1 MVSMPFW
8 THITTEA
15 ILPETSPPTRRMA
28 TKRAKKTDVDV
39 VSASSAE
46 LRKAVEAIAIQP
58 KNGKITL
65 LTRKLFNVLLA
76 VAQQADD
83 SGDTYRALLS
93 DIVANSAFDSN
104 DTALVKEHLRRMV
117 SVQVEWST
125 GTSSQKPGRKW
136 GISTLIADAEIL
148 EDPATRRVWVEFS
161 FAPKIKKKLLDPVQY
176 ARLSL
181 QFQSQLR
188 SSAGLALYEI
198 CVRYLTNPSH
208 LTMREPWEWWRPI
221 LSGTPDTEAGDEAK
235 REYKYFK
242 RDYLRP
248 AIAEVNAVTNIF
260 VELVEHREGRRVAEI
275 QFRVSER
282 KQPMLAL
289 DEHPNVFDSTLVDR
303 MVKIG
308 IPLKEA
314 QTLYADN
321 EENRIRAALQ
331 LTEQRVR
338 STTLPPVR
346 SAPALFKDALKKGY
360 APPVDTVEA
369 PPLGGSAKLAAAA
382 ANVGQADDPKARL
395 RSEYDAYRRKEA
407 KQLYEEQGDAERE
420 VARASFES
428 DVLPALGS
436 HLRDDWRRRGLDSK
450 LVETAF
456 FDWLA
461 QRTWGEPTDGDL
473 LAFTLSQSRA
483 A

>member
-1 MVSMPFW
+1 
-8 THITTEA
+8 
-15 ILPETSPPTRRMA
+15 MA
-28 TKRAKKTDVDV
+28 TRRAKKTDV
-39 VSASSAE
+39 VSPSSAE

-58 KNGKITL
+58 KSGKITL

-76 VAQQADD
+76 VAQQADE

-148 EDPATRRVWVEFS
+148 EDPSTRRVWVEFS

-208 LTMREPWEWWRPI
+208 LTMRETWEWWRPI

-275 QFRVSER
+275 QFRVTER

-308 IPLKEA
+308 ISLKEA
-314 QTLYADN
+314 QTLYADS
-321 EENRIRAALQ
+321 EENRIRAAL
-331 LTEQRVR
+331 LMTEQRMR

-346 SAPALFKDALKKGY
+346 SAAALFKDALKKGY
-360 APPVDTVEA
+360 APPVDA
-369 PPLGGSAKLAAAA
+369 LPSA
-382 ANVGQADDPKARL
+382 ANGASPRAGAPSASAADDLKARL
-395 RSEYDAYRRKEA
+395 LGEFSAFRRKEA
-407 KQLYEEQGDAERE
+407 RAMYEEQGEEERE
-420 VARASFES
+420 LARQSFEQEL
-428 DVLPALGS
+428 LPELGA
-436 HLRDDWRRRGLDSK
+436 HMRDDWRKRGLDSK
-450 LVETAF
+450 LAETSF

-461 QRTWGEPTDGDL
+461 RRTWGEPTDGDL

-483 A
+483 S

>member
-1 MVSMPFW
+1 MSM
-8 THITTEA
+8 
-15 ILPETSPPTRRMA
+15 LSQNSPDSSMA
-28 TKRAKKTDVDV
+28 TKRAKKTDI
-39 VSASSAE
+39 VSPSSAE

-58 KNGKITL
+58 KSGKITL

-76 VAQQADD
+76 VAQQADE

-208 LTMREPWEWWRPI
+208 LPMRETWEWWRPI

-260 VELVEHREGRRVAEI
+260 VELIEHREGRRVAEI
-275 QFRVSER
+275 QFRVTER

-308 IPLKEA
+308 IPLKDA
-314 QTLYADN
+314 QTLYADS

-331 LTEQRVR
+331 MTEQRMR
-338 STTLPPVR
+338 STSLPPVR
-346 SAPALFKDALKKGY
+346 SAAALFRLHNCRARSRNRRSTNQISCDYPPRSTHSRCATHDWRKWLIFAISAGLLTRRLLRNAACRSVRCGATLKRRASVIP
-360 APPVDTVEA
+360 APPA
-369 PPLGGSAKLAAAA
+369 PLHA
-382 ANVGQADDPKARL
+382 
-395 RSEYDAYRRKEA
+395 
-407 KQLYEEQGDAERE
+407 
-420 VARASFES
+420 
-428 DVLPALGS
+428 
-436 HLRDDWRRRGLDSK
+436 RRRSR
-450 LVETAF
+450 
-456 FDWLA
+456 
-461 QRTWGEPTDGDL
+461 QR
-473 LAFTLSQSRA
+473 RR
-483 A
+483 

>member
-1 MVSMPFW
+1 
-8 THITTEA
+8 
-15 ILPETSPPTRRMA
+15 MA
-28 TKRAKKTDVDV
+28 TKRVKKTDV
-39 VSASSAE
+39 VSPSSAE

-58 KNGKITL
+58 KSGKITL

-76 VAQQADD
+76 VAQQADEA
-83 SGDTYRALLS
+83 GDTYRALLS

-117 SVQVEWST
+117 SVQVEWSQ

-148 EDPATRRVWVEFS
+148 EDPTTRRVWVEFS

-208 LTMREPWEWWRPI
+208 LTMRETWEWWRPI

-260 VELVEHREGRRVAEI
+260 VELIEHREGRRVAEI
-275 QFRVSER
+275 QFRVTER

-314 QTLYADN
+314 QSLYADS

-331 LTEQRVR
+331 LTEQRMR
-338 STTLPPVR
+338 STSLPPVR
-346 SAPALFKDALKKGY
+346 SAAALFKDALKKGY
-360 APPVDTVEA
+360 APPVEDA
-369 PPLGGSAKLAAAA
+369 ANAAASGRA
-382 ANVGQADDPKARL
+382 IAGAVAADDPKARL
-395 RSEYDAYRRKEA
+395 MDEYAAYRRKEA
-407 KQLYEEQGDAERE
+407 RALYEEQGDLERE
-420 VARASFES
+420 IARTSFEN
-428 DVLPALGS
+428 DELPGMGA
-436 HLRDDWRRRGLDSK
+436 HLRDDWRRRGLESK
-450 LVETAF
+450 LGETAF

-461 QRTWGEPTDGDL
+461 RKTWGEPTDGDL

>member
-1 MVSMPFW
+1 
-8 THITTEA
+8 
-15 ILPETSPPTRRMA
+15 MA
-28 TKRAKKTDVDV
+28 TKRAKKTDV
-39 VSASSAE
+39 VSPSSAE

-58 KNGKITL
+58 KSGKITL

-76 VAQQADD
+76 VAQQADE

-117 SVQVEWST
+117 SVQVEWSQ

-208 LTMREPWEWWRPI
+208 LTMRESWAWWRPI
-221 LSGTPDTEAGDEAK
+221 LSGMHDTEAGDEAK

-260 VELVEHREGRRVAEI
+260 VELIEHREGRRVAEI
-275 QFRVSER
+275 QFRVTER

-289 DEHPNVFDSTLVDR
+289 DEHPNVFDSTLIDR

-314 QTLYADN
+314 QSLYADS

-331 LTEQRVR
+331 MTEQRMR
-338 STTLPPVR
+338 STSLPPVR

-360 APPVDTVEA
+360 APPVEMIEQPAAGTVKGMSGVV
-369 PPLGGSAKLAAAA
+369 P
-382 ANVGQADDPKARL
+382 ADELKARL
-395 RSEYDAYRRKEA
+395 LDEYGAYRRREA
-407 KQLYEEQGDAERE
+407 RALYEEQGEE
-420 VARASFES
+420 EQELARQSFE
-428 DVLPALGS
+428 DDMLPKMGG

-450 LVETAF
+450 LGETAF

-461 QRTWGEPTDGDL
+461 RKTWGEPTDGDL

>member
-1 MVSMPFW
+1 
-8 THITTEA
+8 
-15 ILPETSPPTRRMA
+15 MA
-28 TKRAKKTDVDV
+28 TKRTKKTDV
-39 VSASSAE
+39 VSPSSAE

-58 KNGKITL
+58 KSGKITL

-76 VAQQADD
+76 VAQQADE

-148 EDPATRRVWVEFS
+148 EDPTTRRVWVEFS

-208 LTMREPWEWWRPI
+208 LTMRETWEWWRPI

-275 QFRVSER
+275 QFRVTER

-308 IPLKEA
+308 IPLKDA
-314 QTLYADN
+314 QTLYADS

-331 LTEQRVR
+331 MTEQRMR
-338 STTLPPVR
+338 STTLPAVR
-346 SAPALFKDALKKGY
+346 SAAALFKDALKKGY
-360 APPVDTVEA
+360 APPVDAA
-369 PPLGGSAKLAAAA
+369 PPAANGAVPRAAMAAAV
-382 ANVGQADDPKARL
+382 NGADDLKARL
-395 RSEYDAYRRKEA
+395 LSEFSAYRRKEA
-407 KQLYEEQGDAERE
+407 RVLYDEQGEDERE
-420 VARASFES
+420 VARQSFEE
-428 DVLPALGS
+428 DVLPGLGT
-436 HLRDDWRRRGLDSK
+436 HMREDWRKRGLDSK
-450 LVETAF
+450 LGETSF

-461 QRTWGEPTDGDL
+461 RKTWGEPTDGDL

-483 A
+483 G

>member
-1 MVSMPFW
+1 
-8 THITTEA
+8 
-15 ILPETSPPTRRMA
+15 MA
-28 TKRAKKTDVDV
+28 TKRAKKTDV
-39 VSASSAE
+39 VSPSSAE

-58 KNGKITL
+58 KSGKITL

-76 VAQQADD
+76 VAQQADE

-148 EDPATRRVWVEFS
+148 EDPTTRRVWVEFS

-208 LTMREPWEWWRPI
+208 LTMRETWEWWRPI

-260 VELVEHREGRRVAEI
+260 VELIEHREGRRVAEI
-275 QFRVSER
+275 QFRVTER

-314 QTLYADN
+314 QTLYADS

-331 LTEQRVR
+331 MTEQRMR
-338 STTLPPVR
+338 STSLPPVR

-360 APPVDTVEA
+360 APPVEA
-369 PPLGGSAKLAAAA
+369 LPSVAVARRRWPRQPTTSRPACLASIRRIAARKRARCTTNKVSPSGKSRGSHSRKMNCRDSALTCVTTGAVAGWIRRLSKRHSSIGWL
-382 ANVGQADDPKARL
+382 ARL
-395 RSEYDAYRRKEA
+395 
-407 KQLYEEQGDAERE
+407 G
-420 VARASFES
+420 AS
-428 DVLPALGS
+428 LPMAICL
-436 HLRDDWRRRGLDSK
+436 
-450 LVETAF
+450 
-456 FDWLA
+456 
-461 QRTWGEPTDGDL
+461 P
-473 LAFTLSQSRA
+473 SR
-483 A
+483 

>member
-1 MVSMPFW
+1 
-8 THITTEA
+8 
-15 ILPETSPPTRRMA
+15 MA
-28 TKRAKKTDVDV
+28 TKRVKKTDV
-39 VSASSAE
+39 VSPSSAE

-58 KNGKITL
+58 KSGKITL

-76 VAQQADD
+76 VAQQADE

-117 SVQVEWST
+117 SVQVEWSQ

-148 EDPATRRVWVEFS
+148 EDPTTRRVWVEFS

-208 LTMREPWEWWRPI
+208 LTMRETWEWWRPI

-260 VELVEHREGRRVAEI
+260 VELIEHREGRRVAEI
-275 QFRVSER
+275 QFRVTER

-314 QTLYADN
+314 QSLYADS

-331 LTEQRVR
+331 LTEQRMR
-338 STTLPPVR
+338 STSLPPVR
-346 SAPALFKDALKKGY
+346 SAAALFKDALKKGY
-360 APPVDTVEA
+360 APPVETQAGTAAV
-369 PPLGGSAKLAAAA
+369 GRGAAASIT
-382 ANVGQADDPKARL
+382 ADDPKARL
-395 RSEYDAYRRKEA
+395 LDEYAAWRRKEA
-407 KQLYEEQGDAERE
+407 RALYDEQGEAERD
-420 VARASFES
+420 VARQSFES
-428 DVLPALGS
+428 DELPGLGA
-436 HLRDDWRRRGLDSK
+436 HMRDDWRRRGLESK
-450 LVETAF
+450 LADSAF

-461 QRTWGEPTDGDL
+461 RKTWGEPTDGDL
-473 LAFTLSQSRA
+473 LAFTLSQTRA

>member
-1 MVSMPFW
+1 
-8 THITTEA
+8 
-15 ILPETSPPTRRMA
+15 MA
-28 TKRAKKTDVDV
+28 TRRAKKTDV
-39 VSASSAE
+39 VSPSSAE

-58 KNGKITL
+58 KSGKITL

-76 VAQQADD
+76 VAQQADE

-148 EDPATRRVWVEFS
+148 EDPSTRRVWVEFS

-208 LTMREPWEWWRPI
+208 LTMRETWEWWRPI

-275 QFRVSER
+275 QFRVTER

-314 QTLYADN
+314 QTLYADS
-321 EENRIRAALQ
+321 EENRIRAAL
-331 LTEQRVR
+331 LMTEQRMR

-346 SAPALFKDALKKGY
+346 SAAALFKDALKKGY
-360 APPVDTVEA
+360 APLVDA
-369 PPLGGSAKLAAAA
+369 LPSA
-382 ANVGQADDPKARL
+382 ANGASPRAGAPSASAADDLKARL
-395 RSEYDAYRRKEA
+395 LGEFSAFRRKEA
-407 KQLYEEQGDAERE
+407 RAMYEEQGEEERE
-420 VARASFES
+420 LARQSFEQEL
-428 DVLPALGS
+428 LPELGA
-436 HLRDDWRRRGLDSK
+436 HMRDDWRKRGLDSK
-450 LVETAF
+450 LAETSF

-461 QRTWGEPTDGDL
+461 RRTWGEPTDGDL

-483 A
+483 S

>member
-1 MVSMPFW
+1 
-8 THITTEA
+8 
-15 ILPETSPPTRRMA
+15 MA
-28 TKRAKKTDVDV
+28 TKRAKKTDV
-39 VSASSAE
+39 VSPSSAE

-58 KNGKITL
+58 KSGKITL

-76 VAQQADD
+76 VAQQADEA
-83 SGDTYRALLS
+83 GDTYRALLS

-148 EDPATRRVWVEFS
+148 EDPTTRRVWVEFS

-208 LTMREPWEWWRPI
+208 LTMRETWEWWRPI

-275 QFRVSER
+275 QFRVTER

-308 IPLKEA
+308 IPLKDA
-314 QTLYADN
+314 QTLYADS

-331 LTEQRVR
+331 MTEQRMR

-346 SAPALFKDALKKGY
+346 SAAALFKDALKKGY
-360 APPVDTVEA
+360 APPVEA
-369 PPLGGSAKLAAAA
+369 LPAASTGTGMRPPVSATA
-382 ANVGQADDPKARL
+382 ADDLKARL
-395 RSEYDAYRRKEA
+395 LSEFSAYRRKEA
-407 KQLYEEQGDAERE
+407 RVLYDEQGEEERE
-420 VARASFES
+420 IARQSFEE
-428 DVLPALGS
+428 DVLPGLGT
-436 HLRDDWRRRGLDSK
+436 HMRDDWRKRGLDSK
-450 LVETAF
+450 LAETSF

-461 QRTWGEPTDGDL
+461 RKTWGEPTDGDL
-473 LAFTLSQSRA
+473 LAFTLNQSR
-483 A
+483 

>member
-1 MVSMPFW
+1 
-8 THITTEA
+8 
-15 ILPETSPPTRRMA
+15 MA
-28 TKRAKKTDVDV
+28 TKRAKKTDV
-39 VSASSAE
+39 VSPSSAE

-58 KNGKITL
+58 KSGKITL

-76 VAQQADD
+76 VAQQADE

-117 SVQVEWST
+117 SVQVEWSQ

-208 LTMREPWEWWRPI
+208 LTMRESWAWWRPI

-260 VELVEHREGRRVAEI
+260 VELIEHREGRRVAEI
-275 QFRVSER
+275 QFRVTER

-289 DEHPNVFDSTLVDR
+289 DEHPNVFDSTLIDR

-314 QTLYADN
+314 QSLYADS

-331 LTEQRVR
+331 MTEQRMR
-338 STTLPPVR
+338 STSLPPVR

-360 APPVDTVEA
+360 APPVEMIEQPAAGTVKGMSGVV
-369 PPLGGSAKLAAAA
+369 P
-382 ANVGQADDPKARL
+382 ADELKARL
-395 RSEYDAYRRKEA
+395 LDEYGAYRRREA
-407 KQLYEEQGDAERE
+407 RALYEEQGEE
-420 VARASFES
+420 EQELARQSFE
-428 DVLPALGS
+428 DDMLPKMGG

-450 LVETAF
+450 LGETAF

-461 QRTWGEPTDGDL
+461 RKTWGEPTDGDL

>member
-1 MVSMPFW
+1 MV
-8 THITTEA
+8 
-15 ILPETSPPTRRMA
+15 

-39 VSASSAE
+39 VNASSAE

-58 KNGKITL
+58 KSGKITL

-148 EDPATRRVWVEFS
+148 EDPTTRRVWVEFS

-260 VELVEHREGRRVAEI
+260 VELIEHREGRRVAEI

-303 MVKIG
+303 MVKLG

-314 QTLYADN
+314 QTLYADS

-331 LTEQRVR
+331 MTEQRMR

-346 SAPALFKDALKKGY
+346 SAGALFKDALKKGY
-360 APPVDTVEA
+360 APPVDPDALPGATA
-369 PPLGGSAKLAAAA
+369 AGKLASVASAA
-382 ANVGQADDPKARL
+382 GSLDDPKARL
-395 RSEYDAYRRKEA
+395 RGEYDAYRRKEA
-407 KQLYEEQGDAERE
+407 KSLYEEQGQAERDL
-420 VARASFES
+420 ARQSFET

-461 QRTWGEPTDGDL
+461 LKTWGEPTDGDL
-473 LAFTLSQSRA
+473 LAFTLNQSRA

>member
-1 MVSMPFW
+1 MV
-8 THITTEA
+8 
-15 ILPETSPPTRRMA
+15 

-39 VSASSAE
+39 VNASSAE

-58 KNGKITL
+58 KSGKITL

-148 EDPATRRVWVEFS
+148 EDPTTRRVWVEFS

-260 VELVEHREGRRVAEI
+260 VELIEHREGRRVAEI

-314 QTLYADN
+314 QTLYADS

-331 LTEQRVR
+331 MTEQRMR

-346 SAPALFKDALKKGY
+346 SAAALFKDALKKGY
-360 APPVDTVEA
+360 APPVADPA
-369 PPLGGSAKLAAAA
+369 DALPGSTAGKLTAVASATG
-382 ANVGQADDPKARL
+382 VADDPKARL
-395 RSEYDAYRRKEA
+395 RGEYDAYRRKEA
-407 KQLYEEQGDAERE
+407 KALYEEQGEAERDL
-420 VARASFES
+420 ARTSFES

-461 QRTWGEPTDGDL
+461 LKTWGEPTDGDL
-473 LAFTLSQSRA
+473 LAFTLNQSRA

>member
-1 MVSMPFW
+1 MG
-8 THITTEA
+8 
-15 ILPETSPPTRRMA
+15 ILARNIDPDHLMA
-28 TKRAKKTDVDV
+28 TKRAKKTDV
-39 VSASSAE
+39 VSPSSAE

-58 KNGKITL
+58 KSGKITL

-83 SGDTYRALLS
+83 AGDTYRALLS

-148 EDPATRRVWVEFS
+148 EDPTTRRVWVEFS

-208 LTMREPWEWWRPI
+208 LTMRETWEWWRPI

-275 QFRVSER
+275 QFRVTER

-308 IPLKEA
+308 IPLKDA
-314 QTLYADN
+314 QTLYADS

-331 LTEQRVR
+331 MTEQRMR

-346 SAPALFKDALKKGY
+346 SAAALFKDALKKGY
-360 APPVDTVEA
+360 APPVEA
-369 PPLGGSAKLAAAA
+369 LPPATSGTAVRTPATAFA
-382 ANVGQADDPKARL
+382 ADDLKARL
-395 RSEYDAYRRKEA
+395 LSEFSAYRRKEA
-407 KQLYEEQGDAERE
+407 RVLYDEQGEEERE
-420 VARASFES
+420 IARQSFEE
-428 DVLPALGS
+428 DVLPGLGT
-436 HLRDDWRRRGLDSK
+436 HMRDDWRKRGLDSK
-450 LVETAF
+450 LAETSF

-461 QRTWGEPTDGDL
+461 RKTWGEPTDGDL
-473 LAFTLSQSRA
+473 LAFTLSQSR
-483 A
+483 

>member
-1 MVSMPFW
+1 
-8 THITTEA
+8 
-15 ILPETSPPTRRMA
+15 MA
-28 TKRAKKTDVDV
+28 TKRVKKTDV
-39 VSASSAE
+39 VSPSSAE

-58 KNGKITL
+58 KSGKITL

-76 VAQQADD
+76 VAQQADE

-117 SVQVEWST
+117 SVQVEWSQ

-208 LTMREPWEWWRPI
+208 LTMRETWEWWRPI

-260 VELVEHREGRRVAEI
+260 VELIEHREGRRVAEI
-275 QFRVSER
+275 QFRVTER

-314 QTLYADN
+314 QSLYADS

-331 LTEQRVR
+331 LTEQRMR
-338 STTLPPVR
+338 STSLPPVR
-346 SAPALFKDALKKGY
+346 SAAALFKDALKKGY
-360 APPVDTVEA
+360 APPVED
-369 PPLGGSAKLAAAA
+369 AAAGSPASTRAVAGSVA
-382 ANVGQADDPKARL
+382 AADPKARL
-395 RSEYDAYRRKEA
+395 MDEYAAYRRKEA
-407 KQLYEEQGDAERE
+407 RSLYDEQGELERE
-420 VARASFES
+420 VARTSFEN
-428 DVLPALGS
+428 DELPGLGT

-450 LVETAF
+450 LVDTAF

-461 QRTWGEPTDGDL
+461 RKTWGEPTDGDL

>member
-1 MVSMPFW
+1 M
-8 THITTEA
+8 A
-15 ILPETSPPTRRMA
+15 TRRV
-28 TKRAKKTDVDV
+28 KKTDVI
-39 VSASSAE
+39 SPNSAE

-58 KNGKITL
+58 KSGKITL

-76 VAQQADD
+76 VAQQTDE

-93 DIVANSAFDSN
+93 DIVTNAAFDSN

-117 SVQVEWST
+117 SVQVEWSQ

-148 EDPATRRVWVEFS
+148 EDPNTRRVWVEFS

-208 LTMREPWEWWRPI
+208 LTMRETWQWWRPI
-221 LSGTPDTEAGDEAK
+221 LSGTPDTEAGEEAK

-275 QFRVSER
+275 QFRVVER

-303 MVKIG
+303 MVKLG
-308 IPLKEA
+308 VSLKEA
-314 QTLYADN
+314 QSLYADS

-331 LTEQRVR
+331 MVEQRMR

-346 SAPALFKDALKKGY
+346 SAAALFKDALKKGY
-360 APPVDTVEA
+360 APPVEIA
-369 PPLGGSAKLAAAA
+369 PSGESPGAVAGVVS
-382 ANVGQADDPKARL
+382 ADDMKARL
-395 RSEYDAYRRKEA
+395 LREYGLYRCRESRAMYNEQGRKEQELA
-407 KQLYEEQGDAERE
+407 MQ
-420 VARASFES
+420 SFEA
-428 DVLPALGS
+428 DELPALS
-436 HLRDDWRRRGLDSK
+436 AHLRDEWRRRKLESK
-450 LVETAF
+450 LAETAF

-461 QRTWGEPTDGDL
+461 RRTWGEPTDTDL
-473 LAFTLSQSRA
+473 LAFALNQNTNTKA

>member
-1 MVSMPFW
+1 
-8 THITTEA
+8 
-15 ILPETSPPTRRMA
+15 MA
-28 TKRAKKTDVDV
+28 TKRAKKTDV
-39 VSASSAE
+39 VSPSSAE

-58 KNGKITL
+58 KSGKITL

-83 SGDTYRALLS
+83 AGDTYRALLS

-148 EDPATRRVWVEFS
+148 EDPTTRRVWVEFS

-208 LTMREPWEWWRPI
+208 LTMRETWEWWRPI

-275 QFRVSER
+275 QFRVTER

-308 IPLKEA
+308 IPLKDA
-314 QTLYADN
+314 QTLYADS

-331 LTEQRVR
+331 MTEQRMR

-346 SAPALFKDALKKGY
+346 SAAALFKDALKKGY
-360 APPVDTVEA
+360 APPVEALPSATSGTATRAPATVS
-369 PPLGGSAKLAAAA
+369 G
-382 ANVGQADDPKARL
+382 ADDLKARL
-395 RSEYDAYRRKEA
+395 LSEFSAYRRKEA
-407 KQLYEEQGDAERE
+407 RVLYDEQGEEERE
-420 VARASFES
+420 IARQSFEE
-428 DVLPALGS
+428 DVLPGLGT
-436 HLRDDWRRRGLDSK
+436 HMRDDWRKRGLDSK
-450 LVETAF
+450 LAETSF

-461 QRTWGEPTDGDL
+461 RRTWGEPTDGDL
-473 LAFTLSQSRA
+473 LAFTLSQSR
-483 A
+483 

>member
-1 MVSMPFW
+1 M
-8 THITTEA
+8 
-15 ILPETSPPTRRMA
+15 LSPNLFPTRRMA
-28 TKRAKKTDVDV
+28 TKRAKKTDM
-39 VSASSAE
+39 VSPSSAE

-58 KNGKITL
+58 KSGKITL

-76 VAQQADD
+76 VAQQADE

-117 SVQVEWST
+117 SVQVEWSQ

-208 LTMREPWEWWRPI
+208 LTMREAWEWWRPI

-260 VELVEHREGRRVAEI
+260 VELIEHREGRRVAEI
-275 QFRVSER
+275 QFRVTER

-314 QTLYADN
+314 QTLYADS

-331 LTEQRVR
+331 MTEQRMR

-360 APPVDTVEA
+360 APPVDTLPLVAAGKGASA
-369 PPLGGSAKLAAAA
+369 P
-382 ANVGQADDPKARL
+382 ADDLKARL
-395 RSEYDAYRRKEA
+395 LGEYMAHRRKEA
-407 KQLYEEQGDAERE
+407 QALYEEQGDAERD
-420 VARASFES
+420 VARQSFEES
-428 DVLPALGS
+428 ELPGLGA
-436 HLRDDWRRRGLDSK
+436 HLRDDWRRRGLESK
-450 LVETAF
+450 LTETAF

-461 QRTWGEPTDGDL
+461 RKTWGEPTDGDL
-473 LAFTLSQSRA
+473 LSFTLSQSRA

>member
-1 MVSMPFW
+1 
-8 THITTEA
+8 
-15 ILPETSPPTRRMA
+15 MA
-28 TKRAKKTDVDV
+28 TKRVKKTDV
-39 VSASSAE
+39 VSPSSAE

-58 KNGKITL
+58 KSGKITL

-76 VAQQADD
+76 VAQQADE

-117 SVQVEWST
+117 SVQVEWSQ

-208 LTMREPWEWWRPI
+208 LTMRETWEWWRPI

-260 VELVEHREGRRVAEI
+260 VELIEHREGRRVAEI
-275 QFRVSER
+275 QFRVTER

-289 DEHPNVFDSTLVDR
+289 DDHPNVFDSTLVDR

-314 QTLYADN
+314 QSLYADS

-331 LTEQRVR
+331 LTEQRMR

-346 SAPALFKDALKKGY
+346 SAAALFKDALKKGY
-360 APPVDTVEA
+360 APPVDEA
-369 PPLGGSAKLAAAA
+369 ASGAAATGKVA
-382 ANVGQADDPKARL
+382 VAMLGADDPKARL
-395 RSEYDAYRRKEA
+395 LDEYSAYRRKEA
-407 KQLYEEQGDAERE
+407 RALYEEQGEMERQ
-420 VARASFES
+420 VARQSFES
-428 DVLPALGS
+428 DELPGLGA
-436 HLRDDWRRRGLDSK
+436 HMRDDWRRRGLESK
-450 LVETAF
+450 LADTAF

-461 QRTWGEPTDGDL
+461 RKTWGEPTDGDL
-473 LAFTLSQSRA
+473 LAFTLGQSRA

>member
-1 MVSMPFW
+1 
-8 THITTEA
+8 
-15 ILPETSPPTRRMA
+15 
-28 TKRAKKTDVDV
+28 
-39 VSASSAE
+39 
-46 LRKAVEAIAIQP
+46 
-58 KNGKITL
+58 
-65 LTRKLFNVLLA
+65 
-76 VAQQADD
+76 
-83 SGDTYRALLS
+83 
-93 DIVANSAFDSN
+93 
-104 DTALVKEHLRRMV
+104 MV

-148 EDPATRRVWVEFS
+148 EDPTTRRVWVEFS

-208 LTMREPWEWWRPI
+208 LTMRESWEWWRPI
-221 LSGTPDTEAGDEAK
+221 LSGTPDSEAGDEAK

-248 AIAEVNAVTNIF
+248 AIAEVNAVTNIN
-260 VELVEHREGRRVAEI
+260 VELIEHREGRRVSEI
-275 QFRVSER
+275 QFRVIER

-314 QTLYADN
+314 QTLYADS

-331 LTEQRVR
+331 MTEQRLR

-360 APPVDTVEA
+360 APPIEDAPALTVKK
-369 PPLGGSAKLAAAA
+369 LGTE
-382 ANVGQADDPKARL
+382 DHDPKARL
-395 RSEYDAYRRKEA
+395 LAEYAAFRRKEA
-407 KQLYEEQGDAERE
+407 RGLYDEQGDSERE
-420 VARASFES
+420 LARQLFEEEL
-428 DVLPALGS
+428 LPSLGS
-436 HLRDDWRRRGLDSK
+436 HLRDEWRKRGLASRIA
-450 LVETAF
+450 ETSF

-461 QRTWGEPTDGDL
+461 IKTWGEPTDGDL
-473 LAFTLSQSRA
+473 LAFTLNHARA
-483 A
+483 TT

>member
-1 MVSMPFW
+1 
-8 THITTEA
+8 
-15 ILPETSPPTRRMA
+15 MA
-28 TKRAKKTDVDV
+28 TKRVKKTDV
-39 VSASSAE
+39 VSPSSAE

-58 KNGKITL
+58 KSGKITL

-76 VAQQADD
+76 VAQQADE

-117 SVQVEWST
+117 SVQVEWSQ

-148 EDPATRRVWVEFS
+148 EDPTTRRVWVEFS

-208 LTMREPWEWWRPI
+208 LTMRETWEWWRPI

-275 QFRVSER
+275 QFRVTER

-314 QTLYADN
+314 QSLYADS

-331 LTEQRVR
+331 MTEQRMR

-346 SAPALFKDALKKGY
+346 SAAALFKDALKKGY
-360 APPVDTVEA
+360 APPVEA
-369 PPLGGSAKLAAAA
+369 APSAVVAASGKVIAAGGTP
-382 ANVGQADDPKARL
+382 ADDLKARL
-395 RSEYDAYRRKEA
+395 LGEYAAYRRKEA
-407 KQLYEEQGDAERE
+407 QALYEEQGDEERE
-420 VARASFES
+420 IARQSFES
-428 DVLPALGS
+428 DELPGLGA
-436 HLRDDWRRRGLDSK
+436 HLRTDWRRRGLDSK
-450 LVETAF
+450 LAETAF

-461 QRTWGEPTDGDL
+461 RKTWGEPTDGDL

>member
-1 MVSMPFW
+1 
-8 THITTEA
+8 
-15 ILPETSPPTRRMA
+15 MA
-28 TKRAKKTDVDV
+28 TRVAKKKTDV
-39 VSASSAE
+39 VSPNSSE

-58 KNGKITL
+58 RSGKITL

-76 VAQQADD
+76 VAQQADE

-148 EDPATRRVWVEFS
+148 EDAATRRVWVEFS

-221 LSGTPDTEAGDEAK
+221 LSGTPDLEAGDDAK

-248 AIAEVNAVTNIF
+248 AIAEVNAVTNIN
-260 VELVEHREGRRVAEI
+260 VELVEHREGRRVSEI

-303 MVKIG
+303 MVKLG

-314 QTLYADN
+314 QTLYADS

-331 LTEQRVR
+331 MTEQRLR

-346 SAPALFKDALKKGY
+346 SAAALFKDALKKGY
-360 APPVDTVEA
+360 APPVEEVPT
-369 PPLGGSAKLAAAA
+369 LQAKKAT
-382 ANVGQADDPKARL
+382 GDDDPKARL
-395 RSEYDAYRRKEA
+395 LAEYSAYRRRQARE
-407 KQLYEEQGDAERE
+407 LYEEQDDAARKLARE
-420 VARASFES
+420 TFEGEA
-428 DVLPALGS
+428 LPGLGA
-436 HLRDDWRRRGLDSK
+436 HLRDEWRKRGIASK
-450 LVETAF
+450 IAETAF

-461 QRTWGEPTDGDL
+461 LKTWGEPTDGDL
-473 LAFTLSQSRA
+473 LAFTLNQARA
-483 A
+483 AA

>member
-1 MVSMPFW
+1 
-8 THITTEA
+8 
-15 ILPETSPPTRRMA
+15 MA
-28 TKRAKKTDVDV
+28 TKRAKKTDV
-39 VSASSAE
+39 VSPSSAE

-58 KNGKITL
+58 KSGKITL

-76 VAQQADD
+76 VAQQADE

-148 EDPATRRVWVEFS
+148 EDPTTRRVWVEFS

-208 LTMREPWEWWRPI
+208 LTMRETWEWWRPI

-275 QFRVSER
+275 QFRVTER

-308 IPLKEA
+308 IPLKDA
-314 QTLYADN
+314 QTLYADS

-331 LTEQRVR
+331 MTEQRMR
-338 STTLPPVR
+338 STSLPPVR
-346 SAPALFKDALKKGY
+346 SAAALFKDALKKGY
-360 APPVDTVEA
+360 APPVEA
-369 PPLGGSAKLAAAA
+369 LPPATTGTPARAPGAAGAAA
-382 ANVGQADDPKARL
+382 DDLKARL
-395 RSEYDAYRRKEA
+395 LSEFSAYRRKEA
-407 KQLYEEQGDAERE
+407 RVLYDEQGEEERE
-420 VARASFES
+420 LARQSFED
-428 DVLPALGS
+428 DVLPGLGT
-436 HLRDDWRRRGLDSK
+436 HMRDDWRKRGLDSK
-450 LVETAF
+450 LAETSF

-461 QRTWGEPTDGDL
+461 RKTWGEPTDGDL

-483 A
+483 G

>member
-1 MVSMPFW
+1 
-8 THITTEA
+8 
-15 ILPETSPPTRRMA
+15 MA
-28 TKRAKKTDVDV
+28 TKRVKKTDV
-39 VSASSAE
+39 VSPSSAE

-58 KNGKITL
+58 KSGKITL

-76 VAQQADD
+76 VAQQADE

-117 SVQVEWST
+117 SVQVEWSQ

-208 LTMREPWEWWRPI
+208 LTMRETWEWWRPI

-260 VELVEHREGRRVAEI
+260 VELIEHREGRRVAEI
-275 QFRVSER
+275 QFRVTER

-314 QTLYADN
+314 QSLYADS

-331 LTEQRVR
+331 LTEQRLR
-338 STTLPPVR
+338 STSLPPVR
-346 SAPALFKDALKKGY
+346 SAAALFKDALKKGY
-360 APPVDTVEA
+360 APPVDETASGSAATGKGAVA
-369 PPLGGSAKLAAAA
+369 VLGG
-382 ANVGQADDPKARL
+382 DDPKARL
-395 RSEYDAYRRKEA
+395 LDEYSAYRRKEA
-407 KQLYEEQGDAERE
+407 RALYEEQGEMERQI
-420 VARASFES
+420 ARQSFES
-428 DVLPALGS
+428 DELPGLGA
-436 HLRDDWRRRGLDSK
+436 HMRDDWRRRGLESK
-450 LVETAF
+450 LADTAF

-461 QRTWGEPTDGDL
+461 RKTWGEPTDGDL
-473 LAFTLSQSRA
+473 LAFTLGQSRA

>member
-1 MVSMPFW
+1 
-8 THITTEA
+8 
-15 ILPETSPPTRRMA
+15 MA
-28 TKRAKKTDVDV
+28 TKRAKKTDV
-39 VSASSAE
+39 VSPSSAE

-58 KNGKITL
+58 KSGKITL

-76 VAQQADD
+76 VAQQADE

-148 EDPATRRVWVEFS
+148 EDPTTRRVWVEFS

-208 LTMREPWEWWRPI
+208 LTMRETWEWWRPI

-275 QFRVSER
+275 QFRVTER

-314 QTLYADN
+314 QTLYADS

-331 LTEQRVR
+331 MTEQRMR

-346 SAPALFKDALKKGY
+346 SAAALFKDALKKGY
-360 APPVDTVEA
+360 APPVEVLPT
-369 PPLGGSAKLAAAA
+369 A
-382 ANVGQADDPKARL
+382 ANGAPARVGSTGASAADDLKARL
-395 RSEYDAYRRKEA
+395 LSEFSAYRRKEA
-407 KQLYEEQGDAERE
+407 RALYDEQGEEERE
-420 VARASFES
+420 LARQTFEES
-428 DVLPALGS
+428 VVPELGS
-436 HLRDDWRRRGLDSK
+436 HMRDDWRKRGLDSK
-450 LVETAF
+450 LAETSF

-461 QRTWGEPTDGDL
+461 RKTWGEPTDGDL

>member
-1 MVSMPFW
+1 
-8 THITTEA
+8 
-15 ILPETSPPTRRMA
+15 MA
-28 TKRAKKTDVDV
+28 TKRVKKTDV
-39 VSASSAE
+39 VSPSSAE

-58 KNGKITL
+58 KSGKITL

-76 VAQQADD
+76 VAQQADE

-117 SVQVEWST
+117 SVQVEWSQ

-208 LTMREPWEWWRPI
+208 LTMRETWEWWRPI

-260 VELVEHREGRRVAEI
+260 VELIEHREGRRVAEI
-275 QFRVSER
+275 QFRVTER

-314 QTLYADN
+314 QSLYADS

-331 LTEQRVR
+331 LTEQRMR

-346 SAPALFKDALKKGY
+346 SAAALFKDALKKGY
-360 APPVDTVEA
+360 APPVEEA
-369 PPLGGSAKLAAAA
+369 ASGSAATGKGTVAML
-382 ANVGQADDPKARL
+382 GADDPKARL
-395 RSEYDAYRRKEA
+395 VDEYSAYRRKEA
-407 KQLYEEQGDAERE
+407 RALYEEQGEMERQ
-420 VARASFES
+420 VARQSFES
-428 DVLPALGS
+428 DELPGLGA
-436 HLRDDWRRRGLDSK
+436 HMRDDWRRRGLESK
-450 LVETAF
+450 LADTAF

-461 QRTWGEPTDGDL
+461 RKTWGEPTDGDL
-473 LAFTLSQSRA
+473 LAFTLGQSRA

>member
-1 MVSMPFW
+1 MLLATLF
-8 THITTEA
+8 
-15 ILPETSPPTRRMA
+15 PTRRMA
-28 TKRAKKTDVDV
+28 TKRAKKTDV
-39 VSASSAE
+39 VSPSSAE

-58 KNGKITL
+58 KSGKITL

-76 VAQQADD
+76 VAQQADE

-117 SVQVEWST
+117 SVQVEWSQ

-208 LTMREPWEWWRPI
+208 LTMRESWAWWRPI

-260 VELVEHREGRRVAEI
+260 VELIEHREGRRVAEI
-275 QFRVSER
+275 QFRVTER

-314 QTLYADN
+314 QTLYADS

-331 LTEQRVR
+331 MTEQRMR

-360 APPVDTVEA
+360 APAVEMTPPAGTAQKASAISA
-369 PPLGGSAKLAAAA
+369 PTDEL
-382 ANVGQADDPKARL
+382 KARL
-395 RSEYDAYRRKEA
+395 LDEYGAYRRKEA
-407 KQLYEEQGDAERE
+407 KSLYEEQGESE
-420 VARASFES
+420 QGLARQSFEEEI
-428 DVLPALGS
+428 LPGLGA
-436 HLRDDWRRRGLDSK
+436 HLKDDWRRRGLGSK
-450 LVETAF
+450 LAETAF

-461 QRTWGEPTDGDL
+461 RKTWGEPTDGDL
-473 LAFTLSQSRA
+473 LAFTLRHSRA

>member
-1 MVSMPFW
+1 
-8 THITTEA
+8 
-15 ILPETSPPTRRMA
+15 MA
-28 TKRAKKTDVDV
+28 TKRAKKTDV
-39 VSASSAE
+39 VSPSSAE

-58 KNGKITL
+58 KSGKITL

-76 VAQQADD
+76 VAQQADE

-148 EDPATRRVWVEFS
+148 EDPTTRRVWVEFS

-208 LTMREPWEWWRPI
+208 LTMRETWEWWRPI

-275 QFRVSER
+275 QFRVTER

-314 QTLYADN
+314 QTLYADS

-331 LTEQRVR
+331 MTEQRMR

-346 SAPALFKDALKKGY
+346 SAAALFKDALKKGY
-360 APPVDTVEA
+360 APPVEA
-369 PPLGGSAKLAAAA
+369 LPTA
-382 ANVGQADDPKARL
+382 ANGAPARVGATSASAADDLKARL
-395 RSEYDAYRRKEA
+395 LSEFSAYRRKEA
-407 KQLYEEQGDAERE
+407 RALYDEQGEEERE
-420 VARASFES
+420 LARQTFEEN
-428 DVLPALGS
+428 VLPELGS
-436 HLRDDWRRRGLDSK
+436 HMRDDWRKRGLDSK
-450 LVETAF
+450 LAETSF

-461 QRTWGEPTDGDL
+461 RKTWGEPTDGDL

>member
-1 MVSMPFW
+1 
-8 THITTEA
+8 
-15 ILPETSPPTRRMA
+15 MA
-28 TKRAKKTDVDV
+28 TKRAKKTDV
-39 VSASSAE
+39 VSPSSAE

-58 KNGKITL
+58 KSGKITL

-76 VAQQADD
+76 VAQQADE

-148 EDPATRRVWVEFS
+148 EDPTTRRVWVEFS

-208 LTMREPWEWWRPI
+208 LTMRETWEWWRPI

-275 QFRVSER
+275 QFRVTER

-314 QTLYADN
+314 QTLYADS

-331 LTEQRVR
+331 MTEQRMR

-346 SAPALFKDALKKGY
+346 SAAALFKDALKKGY
-360 APPVDTVEA
+360 APPVEA
-369 PPLGGSAKLAAAA
+369 LPTA
-382 ANVGQADDPKARL
+382 ANGTPTRGGAAGASAADDLKARL
-395 RSEYDAYRRKEA
+395 LSEFSAYRRKEA
-407 KQLYEEQGDAERE
+407 RALYDEQGEKERE
-420 VARASFES
+420 LARQSFEET
-428 DVLPALGS
+428 VLPELGS
-436 HLRDDWRRRGLDSK
+436 HMRDDWRKRGLDSK
-450 LVETAF
+450 LAETSF

-461 QRTWGEPTDGDL
+461 RETWGEPTDGDL

>member
-1 MVSMPFW
+1 
-8 THITTEA
+8 
-15 ILPETSPPTRRMA
+15 MA
-28 TKRAKKTDVDV
+28 TTKRAKKTDVDV

-58 KNGKITL
+58 KSGKITL

-125 GTSSQKPGRKW
+125 GRRARSRAGSGDLDADRRRGNSRGSGDPPRVGRILVRAEDQEEAARPGPVCA
-136 GISTLIADAEIL
+136 SE
-148 EDPATRRVWVEFS
+148 PAVPEPAAQR
-161 FAPKIKKKLLDPVQY
+161 
-176 ARLSL
+176 
-181 QFQSQLR
+181 
-188 SSAGLALYEI
+188 AGLALYEI

-260 VELVEHREGRRVAEI
+260 VELIEHREGRRVAEI
-275 QFRVSER
+275 QFRVTER

-303 MVKIG
+303 MVKLG

-314 QTLYADN
+314 QTLYADS

-331 LTEQRVR
+331 MTEQRMR

-346 SAPALFKDALKKGY
+346 SAPALF
-360 APPVDTVEA
+360 
-369 PPLGGSAKLAAAA
+369 
-382 ANVGQADDPKARL
+382 RM
-395 RSEYDAYRRKEA
+395 R
-407 KQLYEEQGDAERE
+407 
-420 VARASFES
+420 
-428 DVLPALGS
+428 
-436 HLRDDWRRRGLDSK
+436 
-450 LVETAF
+450 
-456 FDWLA
+456 
-461 QRTWGEPTDGDL
+461 
-473 LAFTLSQSRA
+473 
-483 A
+483 

>member
-1 MVSMPFW
+1 MLTQNPSL
-8 THITTEA
+8 TG
-15 ILPETSPPTRRMA
+15 RMA
-28 TKRAKKTDVDV
+28 TKRAKKTDV
-39 VSASSAE
+39 VSPSSAE

-58 KNGKITL
+58 KSGKITL

-76 VAQQADD
+76 VAQQADE

-208 LTMREPWEWWRPI
+208 LTMRESWEWWRPI

-260 VELVEHREGRRVAEI
+260 VELIEHREGRRVAEI
-275 QFRVSER
+275 QFRVTER

-314 QTLYADN
+314 QSLYADS

-331 LTEQRVR
+331 LTEQRMR
-338 STTLPPVR
+338 STSLPPVR

-360 APPVDTVEA
+360 APPVDA
-369 PPLGGSAKLAAAA
+369 LPSGGARVGAA
-382 ANVGQADDPKARL
+382 GPADDLKARL
-395 RSEYDAYRRKEA
+395 LDEYAAYRRKEA
-407 KQLYEEQGDAERE
+407 RALYDEQGDSERDL
-420 VARASFES
+420 ARRSFEE
-428 DVLPALGS
+428 DELPGLGQ

-461 QRTWGEPTDGDL
+461 RKTWGEPTDGDL
-473 LAFTLSQSRA
+473 LAFTLSQPRA

>member
-1 MVSMPFW
+1 
-8 THITTEA
+8 
-15 ILPETSPPTRRMA
+15 MA
-28 TKRAKKTDVDV
+28 TKRVKKTDV
-39 VSASSAE
+39 VSPSSAE

-58 KNGKITL
+58 KSGKITL

-76 VAQQADD
+76 VAQQADEA
-83 SGDTYRALLS
+83 GDTYRALLS

-117 SVQVEWST
+117 SVQVEWSQ

-148 EDPATRRVWVEFS
+148 EDPTTRRVWVEFS

-208 LTMREPWEWWRPI
+208 LTMRETWEWWRPI

-260 VELVEHREGRRVAEI
+260 VELIEHREGRRVAEI
-275 QFRVSER
+275 QFRVTER

-314 QTLYADN
+314 QSLYADS

-331 LTEQRVR
+331 LTEQRMR
-338 STTLPPVR
+338 STSLPPVR
-346 SAPALFKDALKKGY
+346 SAAALFKDALKKGY
-360 APPVDTVEA
+360 APPVEEA
-369 PPLGGSAKLAAAA
+369 AGAATPGRAIAA
-382 ANVGQADDPKARL
+382 GAVAADDPRARL
-395 RSEYDAYRRKEA
+395 MDEYAAHRRKEA
-407 KQLYEEQGDAERE
+407 RALYDEQGDLERE
-420 VARASFES
+420 IARTSFEN
-428 DVLPALGS
+428 DELPGLGS

-450 LVETAF
+450 LGETAF

-461 QRTWGEPTDGDL
+461 RKTWGEPTDGDL
-473 LAFTLSQSRA
+473 LAFTLNHSRA

>member
-1 MVSMPFW
+1 
-8 THITTEA
+8 
-15 ILPETSPPTRRMA
+15 MA
-28 TKRAKKTDVDV
+28 TKRAKKTDV
-39 VSASSAE
+39 VSPSSAE

-58 KNGKITL
+58 KSGKITL

-83 SGDTYRALLS
+83 AGDTYRALLS

-148 EDPATRRVWVEFS
+148 EDPTTRRVWVEFS

-208 LTMREPWEWWRPI
+208 LTMRETWEWWRPI

-275 QFRVSER
+275 QFRVTER

-308 IPLKEA
+308 IPLKDA
-314 QTLYADN
+314 QTLYADS

-331 LTEQRVR
+331 MTEQRMR

-346 SAPALFKDALKKGY
+346 SAAALFKDALKKGY
-360 APPVDTVEA
+360 APPVEALPPTTSGTTTRTSATVS
-369 PPLGGSAKLAAAA
+369 G
-382 ANVGQADDPKARL
+382 ADDLKARL
-395 RSEYDAYRRKEA
+395 LSEFSAYRRKEA
-407 KQLYEEQGDAERE
+407 RVLYDEQGEEERE
-420 VARASFES
+420 IARQSFEE
-428 DVLPALGS
+428 DVLPGLGT
-436 HLRDDWRRRGLDSK
+436 HMRDDWRKRGLDSK
-450 LVETAF
+450 LAETSF

-461 QRTWGEPTDGDL
+461 RRTWGEPTDGDL
-473 LAFTLSQSRA
+473 LAFTLSQSR
-483 A
+483 

>member
-1 MVSMPFW
+1 MLTPNPS
-8 THITTEA
+8 
-15 ILPETSPPTRRMA
+15 LTRRMA
-28 TKRAKKTDVDV
+28 TKRAKKTDV
-39 VSASSAE
+39 VSPSSAE
-46 LRKAVEAIAIQP
+46 LLKAVEAIAIQP
-58 KNGKITL
+58 KSGKITL

-76 VAQQADD
+76 VAQQADE

-148 EDPATRRVWVEFS
+148 EDPTTRRVWVEFS

-208 LTMREPWEWWRPI
+208 LTMRESWEWWRPI

-260 VELVEHREGRRVAEI
+260 VELIEHREGRRVAEI
-275 QFRVSER
+275 QFRVTER

-308 IPLKEA
+308 IPLKDA
-314 QTLYADN
+314 QTLYADS

-331 LTEQRVR
+331 MTEQRMR

-346 SAPALFKDALKKGY
+346 SAAALFKDALKKGY
-360 APPVDTVEA
+360 APPVEALPPATSGTATRTPATVS
-369 PPLGGSAKLAAAA
+369 G
-382 ANVGQADDPKARL
+382 ADDLKARL
-395 RSEYDAYRRKEA
+395 LSEFSAYRRKEA
-407 KQLYEEQGDAERE
+407 RVLYDEQGEEERE
-420 VARASFES
+420 IARQSFEE
-428 DVLPALGS
+428 DVLPGLGT
-436 HLRDDWRRRGLDSK
+436 HMRDDWRKRGLDSK
-450 LVETAF
+450 LAETSF

-461 QRTWGEPTDGDL
+461 RRTWGEPTDGDL
-473 LAFTLSQSRA
+473 LAFTLNQSRA
-483 A
+483 G

>member
-1 MVSMPFW
+1 
-8 THITTEA
+8 
-15 ILPETSPPTRRMA
+15 MA
-28 TKRAKKTDVDV
+28 TKRAKKTDV
-39 VSASSAE
+39 VSPSSAE

-58 KNGKITL
+58 KSGKITL

-76 VAQQADD
+76 VAQQADE

-117 SVQVEWST
+117 SVQVEWSQ

-208 LTMREPWEWWRPI
+208 LTMREAWEWWRPI

-260 VELVEHREGRRVAEI
+260 VELIEHREGRRVAEI
-275 QFRVSER
+275 QFRVTER

-314 QTLYADN
+314 QTLYADS

-331 LTEQRVR
+331 MTEQRMR

-360 APPVDTVEA
+360 APPVDALPSA
-369 PPLGGSAKLAAAA
+369 PAGKGSVAP
-382 ANVGQADDPKARL
+382 ADDLKARL
-395 RSEYDAYRRKEA
+395 LGEYMAYRRKEA
-407 KQLYEEQGDAERE
+407 QALYVEQGEAERE
-420 VARASFES
+420 LARHSFEE
-428 DVLPALGS
+428 DELPGLGT
-436 HLRDDWRRRGLDSK
+436 HLRDDWRRRGLESK
-450 LVETAF
+450 LAETAF

-461 QRTWGEPTDGDL
+461 RKTWGAPTDGDL
-473 LAFTLSQSRA
+473 LSFTLSQSRA

>member
-1 MVSMPFW
+1 
-8 THITTEA
+8 
-15 ILPETSPPTRRMA
+15 MA
-28 TKRAKKTDVDV
+28 TKRVKKTDV
-39 VSASSAE
+39 VSPSSAE

-58 KNGKITL
+58 KSGKITL

-76 VAQQADD
+76 VAQQADE

-117 SVQVEWST
+117 SVQVEWSQ

-208 LTMREPWEWWRPI
+208 LTMRETWEWWRPI

-260 VELVEHREGRRVAEI
+260 VELIEHREGRRVAEI
-275 QFRVSER
+275 QFRVTER

-314 QTLYADN
+314 QSLYADS

-331 LTEQRVR
+331 LTEQRMR
-338 STTLPPVR
+338 STSLPPVR
-346 SAPALFKDALKKGY
+346 SAAALFKDALKKGY
-360 APPVDTVEA
+360 APPLDTAISGPAGAGKGAV
-369 PPLGGSAKLAAAA
+369 LS
-382 ANVGQADDPKARL
+382 ADDPKARL
-395 RSEYDAYRRKEA
+395 LDEYTAYRRKEA
-407 KQLYEEQGDAERE
+407 RALYDEQGETERE
-420 VARASFES
+420 LARESFEN
-428 DVLPALGS
+428 DELPGLGT
-436 HLRDDWRRRGLDSK
+436 HLRDDWRRRGLESK
-450 LVETAF
+450 LGETAF

-461 QRTWGEPTDGDL
+461 RKTWGEPTDGDL